1 MKIKDKC
8 LGNFYY
14 QGQVRT
20 RVVDKTNRVLAS
32 YASHNGG
39 TTKFFTGLAALL
51 AGESTD
57 VRAIRPKFIA
67 LYQLANDTTQPD
79 ATFGEL
85 VAPEVLRNVTSLI
98 PLSSAS
104 VSDGSLSADLQLQ
117 IPFVNITGNSIH
129 MFALFPESIADSND
143 PTMDVAGTQLENA
156 IAYYKL
162 VNEGNWSPINIDSTA
177 IQNSLIIDWSLA
189 FSDKGD

>member
-8 LGNFYY
+8 LGNLCY

-39 TTKFFTGLAALL
+39 TTKFFSGLAALL
-51 AGESTD
+51 AGASTD

-67 LYQLANDTTQPD
+67 LYQLAKDETDPADTFD
-79 ATFGEL
+79 KL
-85 VAPEVLRNVTSLI
+85 VNNKALRNVTSLI
-98 PLSSAS
+98 PLSSA
-104 VSDGSLSADLQLQ
+104 VFNGSQSADLQLQ
-117 IPFVNITGNSIH
+117 IPFVNITGNSIY
-129 MFALFPESIADSND
+129 MFALFPESIADVNNS
-143 PTMDVAGTQLENA
+143 TEDVAETRLGEA

-162 VNEGNWSPINIDSTA
+162 IDAGKWSPISIDSSA